1 MRELSVEQ
9 IVVRCQQGDEQA
21 FGLLYTKMHDR
32 LRRICRNYATDDE
45 TASDLLHDSFLL
57 IMSKIG
63 TIGNPRK
70 AEKWM
75 TTVTRNYA
83 LTWQQRQKKETTVSI
98 DSLNEPL
105 AAVAPVPMAVTYDE
119 ILNLIDA
126 LPQSYR
132 RVFRLSVLE
141 GMSHQEIARLLGIKE
156 NSSAS
161 QLHRAKRLLA
171 KMIEAYSKPKDPRQ

>member
-75 TTVTRNYA
+75 TTVTR
-83 LTWQQRQKKETTVSI
+83 TS
-98 DSLNEPL
+98 SLGCSP
-105 AAVAPVPMAVTYDE
+105 
-119 ILNLIDA
+119 I
-126 LPQSYR
+126 
-132 RVFRLSVLE
+132 
-141 GMSHQEIARLLGIKE
+141 G
-156 NSSAS
+156 
-161 QLHRAKRLLA
+161 
-171 KMIEAYSKPKDPRQ
+171 